1 MRCASVPRQLDR
13 DALPLCRKR
22 EVQAKQS
29 EHSTGL
35 NGSQGCAVGPV
46 AEQRACTEPG
56 FIAEFKSV

>member
-1 MRCASVPRQLDR
+1 MLHR

-56 FIAEFKSV
+56 FVAELKSV